1 MNFYLNV
8 SKILSFLLFLTVVVH
23 CKDKSQSEL
32 ETKSKQGAGNQ
43 MDVKV
48 SIVEIPM
55 TEVVRSITFYEKVFQ
70 IKIERMTMEDTE
82 LGVFPSNG
90 NGANIVLT
98 KGKDYKPKS
107 EGVLVYLDGGDDL
120 QPILSLVSLNGGKVL
135 LPKTEIS
142 PEMGYFA
149 IFLDTEGNR
158 IGLHSKN

>member
-55 TEVVRSITFYEKVFQ
+55 IEVVRSITFYEKVFQ
-70 IKIERMTMEDTE
+70 IKIERMTMEYTE